1 MPLYTTGQLYRLN
14 TNAILFAEASVFSK
28 AIDRFSEG
36 DIVLVVS
43 TTNAVQK
50 IASRTQRGEDA
61 KYGFVK
67 LLIGESVGWCPFA
80 IHFPDGDNASYG
92 RMREHSLLVPLEDD
106 YPKNESSCQ

>member
-1 MPLYTTGQLYRLN
+1 MNNLVDVHELN
-14 TNAILFAEASVFSK
+14 CRIIN
-28 AIDRFSEG
+28 
-36 DIVLVVS
+36 
-43 TTNAVQK
+43 
-50 IASRTQRGEDA
+50 A